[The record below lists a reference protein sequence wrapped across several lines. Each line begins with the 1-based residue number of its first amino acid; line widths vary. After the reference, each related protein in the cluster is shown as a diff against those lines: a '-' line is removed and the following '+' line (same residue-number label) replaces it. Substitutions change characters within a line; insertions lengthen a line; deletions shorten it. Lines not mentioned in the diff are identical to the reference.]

1 MRLPRGLLASAA
13 LLLALAQHAAA
24 KKPKTHLCPIGFD
37 LAYTTDRK
45 PVCYRLK
52 NTPELF
58 TDKFKDC
65 AGNIFTTELY
75 HSLNL
80 TKTNHVIWT
89 DFKSTYPGG
98 PFVDWSY
105 TDSTGRPFY
114 NTYDVKYDAS
124 LGIDVEL
131 CVVIDPV
138 SNFTAVEC
146 NADERHYRY
155 CFVKPYPDSDERIR
169 KDCKGFDN
177 STRFFSPASTCLT
190 VVSGAGGG
198 GLRATF
204 AQAKDMC
211 FKRGGTVINGGWRL
225 LNSPVLN
232 IAESRSMYPFP
243 LGFTMTPDNQ
253 LLRLDSEFDTSRV
266 PESEWHFDRVS
277 SSPDGRY
284 VAIANETWQ
293 LVNSSFIFYKVVC
306 ERPVKLE
313 HIKLEL
319 SVEKDNDLVLT
330 VDRPIKKNEIRCFT
344 DSMKYYA
351 SQVKI
356 EKDDDDYKFHLD
368 PTYDGYY
375 WCMQRDYKN
384 YFVSASNKTLFVK
397 RQEDTLNLYA
407 TKIRLSS
414 DYNVKYIDSLHRSWK
429 EKIKQ
434 FIFNRT
440 RYIEVFGDSENITEG
455 MLRSF
460 MGEKDVWGISEA
472 EVIRD
477 SRIKRLHLDLR
488 TVLLH
493 IELDPEMKPLP
504 PGTRISLG
512 YTGDGFNYLDVV
524 FMRPAYVCKGF
535 ESLPSRKLGESET
548 PGCSVFTCVGDFNEG
563 VQWLETAQ
571 PDCTPTTTELVAEFA
586 LIPPMPTAIPLPNK
600 HRESSSSSSESSEIR
615 PPPTPPVNVTTTEPN
630 NSTFTETTVNIT
642 NPDTSWSVSTE
653 HLSTNDPTE
662 VSTVNTPYST
672 TELSE
677 ETTESPELPSTTQR
691 PPQEQLNEVIT
702 ELENLLLNGTV
713 TLESLERPFD
723 QVNEILDVD
732 DGELEIP
739 SDLLH
744 LLDQLAS
751 TAILD
756 GEARAIKVRNNVA
769 LMMADATPDNPV
781 RGVRVLATTD
791 ARGTDVFTNATFD
804 FLEGEL
810 TSSELLSSESEAVVY
825 LPESVTREARRICF
839 VAFRNERAFQ
849 SDYSV
854 NSRVFSVNVENLTH
868 FERGEV
874 KMYYESCE
882 TEPVMSVNETLNAA
896 HNKTVK
902 DGLVVYFPNYGDNV
916 CAANIDCY
924 VDAETS
930 EQTLTLNVTDCTY
943 VHDRLYKLIV
953 YPKDRVGSVLEN
965 LNHLLEKESLSITS
979 EGVHSVFDQ
988 VDVLMDDG
996 SKEEIP
1002 GELLHGLDEIGTR
1015 FELERNHTDV
1025 LVRNNIAVLVADSTP
1040 DLRLRG
1046 MRIVATAHDAFTQDA
1061 FEFITEENEDFLDK
1075 VSDKNEAIVLLPHSA
1090 TAVERRISLVAF
1102 RTNRSFTNDHSC
1114 QLNSKVLSV
1123 NVNNFTEF
1131 ENDEVIEIYLN
1142 PWKRKHRR
1150 NQTRACAYWHFNE
1163 NGTGFWSQEGC
1174 TLTKARQE
1182 DALDLCQC
1190 NHLTHFAEI
1199 LINKNVFEELDENLL
1214 EIISII
1220 GCSFSIFGIFMIAL
1234 TAAFFKSW
1242 RENES
1247 NKIWLHLCSAVFI
1260 LDVCF
1265 LLAVFVDFDDHIVGC
1280 VVVGASLH
1288 YSVLA
1293 TFCWMLVVSI
1303 LSYRKLVLVFNTDLP
1318 CKLLLTALFAWG
1330 FPLLVIGI
1338 LFSVD
1343 PNAYLARFEDMTPN
1357 GKFCYPKGIAFWTAV
1372 FAPMAAMWFVNWIL
1386 YAIIL
1391 RSMFETKKNIRR
1403 HSSSKETLRCASVS
1417 CLLAFLCGIPWVFG
1431 FFAYNI
1437 VAAYLFTI
1445 TVSFQGFVL
1454 FLFFIVGNKNTRGL
1468 WVGLFRKPSRR
1479 SVFTASTDR
1488 SNKDACRPRFLIARS
1503 TSSST
1508 PDQASGSLLSE
1519 SRL

>member
-277 SSPDGRY
+277 ESPDGRY

-293 LVNSSFIFYKVVC
+293 LVNSSFIFYKVIC

-440 RYIEVFGDSENITEG
+440 RYIEEFGDSENITEG

-460 MGEKDVWGISEA
+460 MGEKDVWGMSEA

-493 IELDPEMKPLP
+493 IELGPEMKPLP

-512 YTGDGFNYLDVV
+512 YTGDGFSYLDVV

-600 HRESSSSSSESSEIR
+600 HRESSSSSSESSEIK
-615 PPPTPPVNVTTTEPN
+615 PPPTPPVDTVNVTTTEPN
-630 NSTFTETTVNIT
+630 NSTFPETTVNIT

-756 GEARAIKVRNNVA
+756 GEARAIKVRDNVA

-781 RGVRVLATTD
+781 RGVRVVATTD

-825 LPESVTREARRICF
+825 LPESVTREARRISF

-849 SDYSV
+849 SEYSV

-874 KMYYESCE
+874 IDIHL
-882 TEPVMSVNETLNAA
+882 TP
-896 HNKTVK
+896 
-902 DGLVVYFPNYGDNV
+902 LV
-916 CAANIDCY
+916 
-924 VDAETS
+924 
-930 EQTLTLNVTDCTY
+930 
-943 VHDRLYKLIV
+943 
-953 YPKDRVGSVLEN
+953 
-965 LNHLLEKESLSITS
+965 
-979 EGVHSVFDQ
+979 
-988 VDVLMDDG
+988 
-996 SKEEIP
+996 
-1002 GELLHGLDEIGTR
+1002 GTP
-1015 FELERNHTDV
+1015 ERNQSRV
-1025 LVRNNIAVLVADSTP
+1025 
-1040 DLRLRG
+1040 
-1046 MRIVATAHDAFTQDA
+1046 
-1061 FEFITEENEDFLDK
+1061 
-1075 VSDKNEAIVLLPHSA
+1075 
-1090 TAVERRISLVAF
+1090 
-1102 RTNRSFTNDHSC
+1102 
-1114 QLNSKVLSV
+1114 
-1123 NVNNFTEF
+1123 
-1131 ENDEVIEIYLN
+1131 
-1142 PWKRKHRR
+1142 
-1150 NQTRACAYWHFNE
+1150 CAYWQFRAD
-1163 NGTGFWSQEGC
+1163 GSGGDWARDGC
-1174 TLTKARQE
+1174 RLIRATQAGAMDTCRC
-1182 DALDLCQC
+1182 D
-1190 NHLTHFAEI
+1190 HLTHFAEV
-1199 LINKNVFEELDENLL
+1199 LVPRTVFSERDERAL
-1214 EIISII
+1214 EILSVV
-1220 GCSFSIFGIFMIAL
+1220 GCCFSIAGLLLIGL
-1234 TAAFFKSW
+1234 TAALFRSW
-1242 RENES
+1242 RRDYS
-1247 NKIWLHLCSAVFI
+1247 NKIWLQLCAAILLVSA
-1260 LDVCF
+1260 CF
-1265 LLAVFVDFDDHIVGC
+1265 LAIVFVDFERYDVPCMLVG
-1280 VVVGASLH
+1280 VLLH
-1288 YSVLA
+1288 YGVLA
-1293 TFCWMLVVSI
+1293 SFCWMLVAAV
-1303 LSYRKLVLVFNTDLP
+1303 LSYRRLVLVFTRDVSH
-1318 CKLLLTALFAWG
+1318 KLLRAAAFAWG
-1330 FPLLVIGI
+1330 APCAVVGVLLAAAPRSYAGR
-1338 LFSVD
+1338 L
-1343 PNAYLARFEDMTPN
+1343 EDAEPAQS
-1357 GKFCYPKGIAFWTAV
+1357 FCYPTGLGLYLAVYAPIALMLLTNWVLFLLIVRSV
-1372 FAPMAAMWFVNWIL
+1372 FA
-1386 YAIIL
+1386 
-1391 RSMFETKKNIRR
+1391 SRR
-1403 HSSSKETLRCASVS
+1403 IQRHGDSNEALRCASVS
-1417 CLLAFLCGIPWVFG
+1417 CLLVFLFGLPWIFG
-1431 FFAYNI
+1431 LFASNVVMAYFFNLTATY
-1437 VAAYLFTI
+1437 
-1445 TVSFQGFVL
+1445 QGFVL
-1454 FLFFIVGNKNTRGL
+1454 FIFFVVGNKKTRDL
-1468 WVGLFRKPSRR
+1468 WLNKLKIKQTRKVP
-1479 SVFTASTDR
+1479 V
-1488 SNKDACRPRFLIARS
+1488 
-1503 TSSST
+1503 TSSTYTNRSIGPGWRAGT
-1508 PDQASGSLLSE
+1508 EGASSIEAKTSKPRSLTSPDD
-1519 SRL
+1519 SRFS